1 VGTLYLVRHGQASFG
16 ADDYDNLSEL
26 GADQGRML
34 GAWFAQ
40 AKIAPTKLISGGLRR
55 HQQTARAWAEGFAN
69 AGGMLPLAEH
79 QRVDP
84 GWNEYDHEDIF
95 SKAASAFGLEGEMNK
110 TMERKAF
117 QKLFEKAIARWIA
130 APHDTQYNESW
141 IAFHSRCSAAL
152 EAVKKMRGDT
162 VVVFTSG
169 GAIGAAIAHV
179 LGLGAEQAMQFNY
192 LIANCSVSKLI
203 YRDEQISLATF
214 NSHGLFETQSETF
227 TYR

>member
-69 AGGMLPLAEH
+69 AGGMLPTAEH
-79 QRVDP
+79 QRVDA

-110 TMERKAF
+110 TMDRRAF

-152 EAVKKMRGDT
+152 EDVKKMRGDT

-214 NSHGLFETQSETF
+214 NSHSLFETQSETF